1 MANTFAAFQESLPKP
16 RPRLKSRAFPTTAFG
31 KLLLKLCGQIL
42 RCFFCVYQYFHS
54 GLALQS
60 AAVQKPR
67 IPYHCIPKIA
77 SPTFRVH
84 SVCFAL
90 FRPTLSRPTH
100 PLQRAHSLPPHSL
113 THSLPRSLTP
123 SLPDAL
129 PRSLTPSSLPPS
141 RPLSPTPPLR
151 ASVARI
157 PRSRSITATIS
168 PHHDAF
174 RKGYPASSAS
184 V

>member
-1 MANTFAAFQESLPKP
+1 MAFQESLPKPRPRSQKPRIPYHCIRKIVVKAFRTHHSSFCRVLANTFAAFQESLPKP

-84 SVCFAL
+84 SVCFCLVSANTFAPYPPAPARSSL
-90 FRPTLSRPTH
+90 P
-100 PLQRAHSLPPHSL
+100 HSLPP
-113 THSLPRSLTP
+113 SLTP
-123 SLPDAL
+123 LL
-129 PRSLTPSSLPPS
+129 PRPEASVHSSLDLKHS
-141 RPLSPTPPLR
+141 QL
-151 ASVARI
+151 
-157 PRSRSITATIS
+157 
-168 PHHDAF
+168 
-174 RKGYPASSAS
+174 
-184 V
+184 

>member
-1 MANTFAAFQESLPKP
+1 MFTNTFTAAWHCN
-16 RPRLKSRAFPTTAFG
+16 RPRFKSRAFPTTAFR
-31 KLLLKLCGQIL
+31 KLRLQLFGYIPFVLPCFGQHFRALPTRSSALTPSLLT
-42 RCFFCVYQYFHS
+42 
-54 GLALQS
+54 
-60 AAVQKPR
+60 P
-67 IPYHCIPKIA
+67 
-77 SPTFRVH
+77 
-84 SVCFAL
+84 
-90 FRPTLSRPTH
+90 
-100 PLQRAHSLPPHSL
+100 SL

-157 PRSRSITATIS
+157 PRSRSITARIS